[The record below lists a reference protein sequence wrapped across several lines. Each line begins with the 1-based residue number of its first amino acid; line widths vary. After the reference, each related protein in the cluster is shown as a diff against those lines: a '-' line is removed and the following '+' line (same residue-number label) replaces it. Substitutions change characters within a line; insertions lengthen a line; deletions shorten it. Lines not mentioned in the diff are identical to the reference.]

1 MNFSLVSDQEELSR
15 FLFDNQDFTESS
27 GNIRWNRL
35 MPVFCEQLDRL
46 ETSIFRTST
55 LKQDKEI
62 WESGDAFAGLKRKP
76 PKAIAVLQAEQIRNK
91 QKLDV
96 IPETSSHP
104 LHAVIV
110 NWPEA
115 KDGQIEICKE
125 LKKAVELRVR

>member
-1 MNFSLVSDQEELSR
+1 MNFSLVSDQEGLSR
-15 FLFDNQDFTESS
+15 FLFHNKDFKESS
-27 GNIRWNRL
+27 GKIQWNRL
-35 MPVFCEQLDRL
+35 MPMRGKKFNRL

-62 WESGDAFAGLKRKP
+62 WELGDDFAGLQRKP

-96 IPETSSHP
+96 IPETSTHP

-115 KDGQIEICKE
+115 KDRQIEICKE
-125 LKKAVELRVR
+125 LKKEAKLRVR